1 MAFPWLLGVFAFFLS
16 LELLFL
22 LVAKGFYWFLFWGI
36 ALYLENMSSHLSPSQ
51 QIAEHALNTK
61 QRVFLT
67 GGAGTGKSY
76 LIKNFLKDKSP
87 KTFPVLAS
95 TGAAAVLVGGR
106 TFHSF
111 FSLGIMEGGLEDTIE
126 KALKDNKLF
135 SRLNEVEGFVIDE
148 VSMISAL
155 AFRAAEAICRLSLD
169 PSTPWGGLKVIAVG
183 DFFQLPPVN
192 MYGSKKDWCFLDP
205 SWQASGFE
213 SVELLHNMRTDDDQ
227 FVHLL
232 SDLRQGK
239 MTKELNEFLS
249 ERMREAPEDEDIVHL
264 YPLKSKVESYNLD
277 KLDKIEDAPVKFE
290 TIYEGD
296 KRYLDNLKR
305 SAPVPE
311 ELVFKIGAFVMVRQN
326 DPMGRFVNGSLG
338 YIRDIFSEEIE
349 VELLNGRFIRL
360 EKTNFSFQD
369 AEGDTVAIA
378 RNFPL
383 SLAYATTIHK
393 AQGTSLDR
401 MRVDMAG
408 LWEPGHAYVAL
419 SRAKDPNQLYVE
431 GWDLKSVRV
440 AKEVLSFYESF
451 QRSQ

>member
-1 MAFPWLLGVFAFFLS
+1 
-16 LELLFL
+16 
-22 LVAKGFYWFLFWGI
+22 
-36 ALYLENMSSHLSPSQ
+36 
-51 QIAEHALNTK
+51 
-61 QRVFLT
+61 
-67 GGAGTGKSY
+67 
-76 LIKNFLKDKSP
+76 
-87 KTFPVLAS
+87 
-95 TGAAAVLVGGR
+95 
-106 TFHSF
+106 
-111 FSLGIMEGGLEDTIE
+111 
-126 KALKDNKLF
+126 
-135 SRLNEVEGFVIDE
+135 
-148 VSMISAL
+148 
-155 AFRAAEAICRLSLD
+155 
-169 PSTPWGGLKVIAVG
+169 
-183 DFFQLPPVN
+183 

-264 YPLKSKVESYNLD
+264 YPRKSKVESYNLE